1 MTDTP
6 TPEQPPGQ
14 SQWWSEARLARLV
27 TMAISAAVVVAD
39 LWLLVVFIQAASGLP
54 GGWRSYWY
62 IPAGIAGIFV
72 FAFGRFLRHLGAFRR
87 GE

>member
-1 MTDTP
+1 MTETE
-6 TPEQPPGQ
+6 TKPPGWNEQ
-14 SQWWSEARLARLV
+14 RLSRLV

-39 LWLLVVFIQAASGLP
+39 VWLLVTFIRNASALP
-54 GGWRSYWY
+54 GGWQRYWY

-72 FAFGRFLRHLGAFRR
+72 FALARFVRHLKAFRR